1 MDSMKKWLWGTDA
14 KDQASSTQPKRSASH
29 EQLIGLGLSTQEYQ
43 QRKDQPEHPKH
54 SEIDKGESQDSNESQ
69 VKNLIKEFR
78 QTGGNTSLEHAK
90 IICLG
95 DLHTDERHH
104 KLNAQLIDI
113 VAKDGDIILLE
124 GEPAHQEYTQADI
137 QEDART
143 RPISKKVRVF
153 GWDNIKLKDTAIDI
167 ARERQSILNTI
178 ENGNLSQEKCNK
190 LQHKRKDLYKELL
203 SIAVIE
209 RNKTLAEVIEHKSKE
224 FPNSKIF
231 ALAGRQHFISDDEFT
246 RYLGTKPYI
255 SFEPA
260 VTLSDKEKKERKRQY
275 YSAPSQ
281 EQQTSSENT

>member
-1 MDSMKKWLWGTDA
+1 MDDIKKWLWGTDA
-14 KDQASSTQPKRSASH
+14 KDQASSTQPKRSASY
-29 EQLIGLGLSTQEYQ
+29 EQLIGLGLNPQEYR
-43 QRKDQPEHPKH
+43 QRKDHTDHAGSSKG
-54 SEIDKGESQDSNESQ
+54 DKRESQDSNESQ
-69 VKNLIKEFR
+69 VKNLVKEFH

-113 VAKDGDIILLE
+113 IAKDGDIILLE
-124 GEPAHQEYTQADI
+124 GEPAHQEYNQTGI

-143 RPISKKVRVF
+143 SPISKKVRVF
-153 GWDNIKLKDTAIDI
+153 GWDNTKLKNIAISI

-178 ENGNLSQEKCNK
+178 ENENLSQEELNN
-190 LQHKRKDLYKELL
+190 LQHKRKDLYRELQ

-224 FPNSKIF
+224 FSNSKIF
-231 ALAGRQHFISDDEFT
+231 VLAGRQHFISDDKFT

-260 VTLSDKEKKERKRQY
+260 VTLSAKEKKERKQQY
-275 YSAPSQ
+275 YSGNYTPR
-281 EQQTSSENT
+281 

>member
-104 KLNAQLIDI
+104 KLNAQLIDSPF
-113 VAKDGDIILLE
+113 AQSRKG
-124 GEPAHQEYTQADI
+124 
-137 QEDART
+137 
-143 RPISKKVRVF
+143 KKPFLVLF
-153 GWDNIKLKDTAIDI
+153 
-167 ARERQSILNTI
+167 
-178 ENGNLSQEKCNK
+178 
-190 LQHKRKDLYKELL
+190 
-203 SIAVIE
+203 
-209 RNKTLAEVIEHKSKE
+209 
-224 FPNSKIF
+224 
-231 ALAGRQHFISDDEFT
+231 
-246 RYLGTKPYI
+246 
-255 SFEPA
+255 
-260 VTLSDKEKKERKRQY
+260 
-275 YSAPSQ
+275 
-281 EQQTSSENT
+281 